1 MDKSELAQLLVEMSK
16 EYETFVYSGDIDQK
30 TVSTMQ
36 DAVEPLQCKEKKA
49 RLFLTT
55 YGGDPHAAYRLI
67 HCLHCCFAETRLVLV
82 GDCKSA
88 GTLVAVGAD
97 ELAFGSRGELGPL
110 DVQLRSPDELYRW
123 SSGLDIMQTVR
134 TVTEQA
140 EAAFARYV
148 VGLTTAGIS
157 TLTASKMA
165 SDLAGEIFGP
175 IAAQIDPLKLGESE
189 RAMRIAKEY
198 GRRLGATA
206 RLKARGLERLI
217 EDYPS
222 HGTVID
228 MYEAEEIFENVS
240 AMSDQEKL
248 VTQAWSEVLESPAR
262 PAIAFAVRR
271 FYEIMDIDQTGGDK
285 PDGAPDNIGEDHAKN
300 ANGEPGRE
308 EETNAPSDNAPS
320 DAVA

>member
-1 MDKSELAQLLVEMSK
+1 MSWHS
-16 EYETFVYSGDIDQK
+16 V
-30 TVSTMQ
+30 
-36 DAVEPLQCKEKKA
+36 
-49 RLFLTT
+49 
-55 YGGDPHAAYRLI
+55 
-67 HCLHCCFAETRLVLV
+67 
-82 GDCKSA
+82 
-88 GTLVAVGAD
+88 
-97 ELAFGSRGELGPL
+97 SRGELGPL

-198 GRRLGATA
+198 GRRLGAIA

-228 MYEAEEIFENVS
+228 MHEAEEIFENVS